1 MFGSTTRMGTTVGCG
16 TPESVVAEQKQHLK
30 GKQPQTNGWTPQV
43 RETMARKHLKSYTE
57 QLRVYLQ
64 HLNRSRLR
72 GHLYLHLQHRHR
84 NDSAYLE
91 QRSP

>member
-1 MFGSTTRMGTTVGCG
+1 MS
-16 TPESVVAEQKQHLK
+16 EQKQHLK
-30 GKQPQTNGWTPQV
+30 AKQAPRNGWTPQV
-43 RETMARKHLKSYTE
+43 RETMQRNHLKSYTE
-57 QLRVYLQ
+57 QHRAYLQ
-64 HLNRSRLR
+64 HLNRSQLR

>member
-1 MFGSTTRMGTTVGCG
+1 MGTTVGCG

-43 RETMARKHLKSYTE
+43 RETMQTNHLKSFTAQHTAY
-57 QLRVYLQ
+57 VQ
-64 HLNRSRLR
+64 HLNRSQLR
-72 GHLYLHLQHRHR
+72 WHLYLHLQHRHP